1 MKVFKKI
8 SPLQKYLQEL
18 RKKNKTIGFVPTMGA
33 LHEGHL
39 SLIRRAREEN
49 DIVVVSI
56 FVNPKQFGP
65 SEDYLR
71 YPRPFNRDKK
81 LCIEN
86 KVDILFAPPVE
97 EMYPEGY
104 LTYVDVE
111 NLSEKLCG
119 KFRKGHFRG
128 VATVVCK
135 LFNIVGAPTRAYFGK
150 KDFQQLQIIRRMV
163 RDLNFQIEVV
173 PCETVRD
180 VDGLALSSRNTYLTP
195 EERTRALSISKAL
208 FEAKRLIVEEGV
220 RDVKKIL
227 TRMKNIIK
235 KSSPTKIDYIKLV
248 DPETLDDI
256 KGELAA
262 PMSVLLAVAVWY
274 GKARLIDNILVSIN
288 DRKKIVSK
296 VPRKA

>member
-1 MKVFKKI
+1 MKIFKKI

-18 RKKNKTIGFVPTMGA
+18 RSRNKTIGFVPTMGA

-39 SLIRRAREEN
+39 SLIRRARKEN

-65 SEDYLR
+65 TEDYLR
-71 YPRPFNRDKK
+71 YPRPFNKDKK

-86 KVDILFAPPVE
+86 NVDVLFAPTVE

-104 LTYVDVE
+104 LTYVNVE

-135 LFNIVGAPTRAYFGK
+135 LFNIVGAPTRAYFGE
-150 KDFQQLQIIRRMV
+150 KDFQQLQIVKKMV
-163 RDLNFQIEVV
+163 KDLNFQIEIV
-173 PCETVRD
+173 PCETVRSA
-180 VDGLALSSRNTYLTP
+180 DGLALSSRNSYLTP
-195 EERTRALSISKAL
+195 DERTRALSISKAL
-208 FEAKRLIVEEGV
+208 FEAKRLILEEDV
-220 RDVKKIL
+220 REVKKIL
-227 TRMKNIIK
+227 TKVRNIIK

-256 KGELAA
+256 KGTFT
-262 PMSVLLAVAVWY
+262 PQKPVLLAVAVWY
-274 GKARLIDNILVSIN
+274 GKARLIDNILIRNSK
-288 DRKKIVSK
+288 DKK
-296 VPRKA
+296 